1 MIRLLSIL
9 LSLLLLFHPWPA
21 AAAPDQPAFARGKEL
36 FLAGDFAAA
45 RQHLEQAFRADP
57 ANPDINFYLGRT
69 AFELGDYETAL
80 MAFDRVLIMN
90 PDASRV
96 KLEIARCHLRLGFK
110 EMARHYF
117 REVLATNPPESV
129 WKNIER
135 YLAEIEEQERRHL
148 FTGTLTVGVNMD
160 DNVYQSP
167 VSDTIL
173 GLQLT
178 GPTATPT
185 DDLVLDT
192 TAVVNHVYLFEE
204 PRLSWKTTFT
214 DYNALYQDRHDLDVY
229 YYSLG
234 SGPVWRPGNCLWNN
248 QVIAKHI
255 DVEHDRYIDAV
266 GFASFFTLPA
276 GPGLLLT
283 VGGRFEEKNNHDDAF
298 KDATNTMLHFN
309 PLLSVGPNRLSALF
323 YREEENAD
331 AAVFSYDRIGW
342 SLQYDRDLTQTM
354 AAFGSFSSQQSD
366 YRAPDPFFLVNRAD
380 TIQELKAGVSKLLWQ
395 SEAGHRSLAGQ
406 LIYSH
411 LESES
416 NIDIYTYRKN
426 VVSLSCTLGF

>member
-1 MIRLLSIL
+1 MTRLFSML

-21 AAAPDQPAFARGKEL
+21 TAAADQSAFERGKGL
-36 FLAGDFAAA
+36 FLAGDFTAA
-45 RQHLEQAFRADP
+45 RPPLEQAFRDDP
-57 ANPDINFYLGRT
+57 ANPDINFYLGRV

-80 MAFDRVLIMN
+80 MAFDRVLIMD

-135 YLAEIEEQERRHL
+135 YLAEIEEQEKRHL

-185 DDLVLDT
+185 DDLILDT

-234 SGPVWRPGNCLWNN
+234 SGPVWSPGRYLWSN

-255 DVEHDRYIDAV
+255 DVEHDRYLDAL

-276 GPGLLLT
+276 GPRLLLT
-283 VGGRFEEKNNHDDAF
+283 VGGRIEEKNNYADDF

-309 PLLSVGPNRLSALF
+309 PVLSVGPNRLSAFF
-323 YREEENAD
+323 YRETENAD

-342 SLQYDRDLTQTM
+342 SMQYERDLNLTL
-354 AAFGSFSSQQSD
+354 AAFGSFSCQQSD
-366 YRAPDPFFLVNRAD
+366 YRAADPFFLVNRAD
-380 TIQELKAGVSKLLWQ
+380 TIQELKAGLSKLFWQ
-395 SEAGHRSLAGQ
+395 SETGHRSLTGQ
-406 LIYSH
+406 LIYSY
-411 LESES
+411 LESDS
-416 NIDIYTYRKN
+416 NIGIYTYRKN